1 MRVSWTDSLASG
13 HAVID
18 KQHKEL
24 LNHINSYFESL
35 DRVYEHE
42 VIIKTLNFL
51 VKYVRFH
58 FGTEEELMKQHVY
71 PEFRQHLEAHR
82 KLVDELMICY
92 KKLISDGYSEEIVE
106 RLRVLLQEWFVDHIM
121 VNDLKLAK
129 FLKEFS

>member
-18 KQHKEL
+18 KQHMEL
-24 LNHINSYFESL
+24 LDHINSYFDSL

-42 VIIKTLNFL
+42 VIVKTLNFL

-58 FGTEEELMKQHVY
+58 FGTEEELMKKHVY

-82 KLVDELMICY
+82 KLVDELMSCY

-129 FLKEFS
+129 FLKDCG